1 MCTAGMPSPE
11 ELREAPEMA
20 VLTSLAYSLE
30 AAQLALAASYPSLYD
45 DSGLDDDHTE
55 QSAYARGLYCQID
68 ALLSLVDGYL
78 TSAHRAT
85 SPSYRRRRSPGD
97 VSF

>member
-1 MCTAGMPSPE
+1 MRTATMPSPE

-30 AAQLALAASYPSLYD
+30 AAHLALAASYPSLYD
-45 DSGLDDDHTE
+45 ECDLDDDHTE

-68 ALLSLVDGYL
+68 ALLSLVAAYL

-85 SPSYRRRRSPGD
+85 SPGYRRRRSPGD